1 MHFIIGSPTQLPSVL
16 ERSSSEHKVPEDK
29 QQAQRARLSW
39 TSCAPGLERVVH
51 AQHNERRTKE
61 TQAVY
66 GTAFRSIMNLAKHR
80 FVQSEGNEVMAGAG
94 KTNYC
99 QVSVRHVSAAD
110 RLPNY
115 CYQCQFLAIL
125 YCSYTE
131 QKVLMVIVL

>member
-1 MHFIIGSPTQLPSVL
+1 MLHFIIRSPTQLPSVL

-29 QQAQRARLSW
+29 QQAGRAWLSRS
-39 TSCAPGLERVVH
+39 SCAPGPECSVH
-51 AQHNERRTKE
+51 TQRGTRG

-66 GTAFRSIMNLAKHR
+66 GTVLGPIMHLAKHR
-80 FVQSEGNEVMAGAG
+80 FVQTEGNEVMADAG

-99 QVSVRHVSAAD
+99 QVSVRLVSAAD

-125 YCSYTE
+125 YNF
-131 QKVLMVIVL
+131 